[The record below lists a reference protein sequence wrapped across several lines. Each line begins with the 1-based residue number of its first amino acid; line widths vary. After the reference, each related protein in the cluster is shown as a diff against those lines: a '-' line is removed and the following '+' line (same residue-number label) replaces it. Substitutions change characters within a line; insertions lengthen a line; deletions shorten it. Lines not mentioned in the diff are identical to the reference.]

1 MPAAEATV
9 TARFTRSTPCLPL
22 QMLTS
27 GSGSVAPSPLQSEGC
42 GENEYQPGETIVLT
56 ATSRT
61 GVFFGGWSTTLGP
74 VLDCGSC
81 AAATLV
87 MPSIAIDVTAGF
99 VAGSTCFPFS
109 FGGGGT
115 GTGSRTVTPAQSEG

>member
-56 ATSRT
+56 ATPRT

-87 MPSIAIDVTAGF
+87 MPSIAIA
-99 VAGSTCFPFS
+99 
-109 FGGGGT
+109 
-115 GTGSRTVTPAQSEG
+115 